1 MKTPTQEIVMKT
13 FVVRLELEIDAAT
26 PTEAAQ
32 SAIDILNAGDA
43 NAVFNVFDQD
53 GAYRVDAAELK
64 KAS

>member
-1 MKTPTQEIVMKT
+1 MKT

-32 SAIDILNAGDA
+32 SALDLLNEGDA

-53 GAYRVDAAELK
+53 GAYQVDATELK
-64 KAS
+64 KASRLRISKG